1 MFEIGQKDKTNSRT
15 LVISCDGVKE
25 GILAVNDLVS
35 KVPSIEG
42 WNIVAFR
49 QPVDDNLTIE
59 MDGLKLS
66 TNDILFDYQAAP
78 DNMVDI
84 TLYVDKLSDTNRD
97 KYLQATFVLLDAAIG
112 EYAAMTKIRY
122 IELLQIPKNT
132 KTLRPLGE
140 LLKIVK

>member
-1 MFEIGQKDKTNSRT
+1 MFEISQKDKTDLRT

-25 GILAVNDLVS
+25 GIAAVNDLIS
-35 KVPSIEG
+35 KAPSIEG
-42 WNIVAFR
+42 WSIVAFR

-66 TNDILFDYQAAP
+66 TSDILFDYQAAQ
-78 DNMVDI
+78 DNMIDI

-122 IELLQIPKNT
+122 IDLLQTPKDT
-132 KTLRPLGE
+132 KVLHSLNE
-140 LLKIVK
+140 LIKIIK